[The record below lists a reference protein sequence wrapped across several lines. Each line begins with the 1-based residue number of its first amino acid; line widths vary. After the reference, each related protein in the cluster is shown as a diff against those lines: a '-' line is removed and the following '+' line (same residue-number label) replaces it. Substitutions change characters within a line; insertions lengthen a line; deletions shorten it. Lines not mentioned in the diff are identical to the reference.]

1 MSDRKE
7 ISIRDE
13 MIAEDFKD
21 VLTQGEIKE
30 RMRSATGKE
39 EVADREKDNVII
51 AGSAKEAI
59 EFNHKLLPERAS
71 PYVVDVVDRMNK
83 APLSFAGVASLAVL
97 SSAIG
102 RRVGV
107 RPKLYDDWTV
117 IPNLWGML
125 VAPPSIKKSPIYTEL
140 IKPLRKAEMA
150 ENDKFIEDL
159 ATYKGELIVYDIE
172 LKKYKERV
180 KKGKDE
186 GSPPE
191 APEIPARIRYII
203 NDATIE
209 KVAEL
214 MIENPLGLLLTLDEL
229 QGFFSTLGKAGRE
242 GDIAFW
248 LEAFNGNGSKNIDR
262 IGRGSFFVP
271 HVCAS
276 IFGTIQPD
284 VISELIFKTNSG
296 SSGGNGLLQ
305 RFQLIATV
313 LDSNFEY
320 VDRQPNYT
328 ARDEYTSL
336 VTDLLSANP
345 MDYGAKRDKYNEETI
360 FYRFSEEANEI
371 FREWTTDLHK
381 KISIESEYNPAFG
394 SHLGKFDGLFTSL
407 ALILFYSDRVSG
419 VTTED
424 TIPKEYAG
432 KAKELCAFFE
442 SQARSLYDMER
453 IKEQKQDQ
461 LHDKIIN
468 KIQELQTAGELPM
481 SYGELSQKIRGANT
495 DTCKKALKGIVVERQ
510 GKVFGLL

>member
-1 MSDRKE
+1 MTEIQKRVRDQALKTASKGDTHKE
-7 ISIRDE
+7 TDKQIDTAIV
-13 MIAEDFKD
+13 AES
-21 VLTQGEIKE
+21 VKE
-30 RMRSATGKE
+30 VM
-39 EVADREKDNVII
+39 
-51 AGSAKEAI
+51 
-59 EFNHKLLPERAS
+59 EFNHELLPKRVS
-71 PYVVDVVDRMNK
+71 PYVMDVVDRMNK
-83 APLSFAGVASLAVL
+83 APISFAGTSALVVL

-117 IPNLWGML
+117 VPNLWGML

-140 IKPLRKAEMA
+140 LKPLVKAEMT
-150 ENDKFIEDL
+150 ENDKFIEDM
-159 ATYKGELIVYDIE
+159 ATYKGEHIAYELE
-172 LKKYKERV
+172 LKQYKDKLR
-180 KKGKDE
+180 KGE
-186 GSPPE
+186 EEASLPE
-191 APEIPARIRYII
+191 APEMPTRIRHII

-214 MIENPLGLLLTLDEL
+214 MVENPLGLMLTLDEL
-229 QGFFSTLGKAGRE
+229 QGFFSNLSKAGRE
-242 GDIAFW
+242 GDMAFW

-262 IGRGSFFVP
+262 IGRGSFFVS

-296 SSGGNGLLQ
+296 ASGGNGLLQ

-320 VDRQPNYT
+320 VDRQPNYI
-328 ARDEYTSL
+328 ARDEYTGL
-336 VTDLLSANP
+336 IDDLISADPVN
-345 MDYGAKRDKYNEETI
+345 YGAKRDKYNEETI
-360 FYRFSEEANEI
+360 FYRFSKGANAV
-371 FREWTTDLHK
+371 FKAWTTDLHK
-381 KISIESEYNPAFG
+381 KINDESEHNPAFA

-419 VTTED
+419 VTIED
-424 TIPKEYAG
+424 TIPKEYAV
-432 KAKELCAFFE
+432 KAKELCAFYE

-468 KIQELQTAGELPM
+468 KVQELEVAKELPVTF
-481 SYGELSQKIRGANT
+481 SDITRAVRGADTNT
-495 DTCKKALKGIVVERQ
+495 VKKALQGVVVTKGN
-510 GKVFGLL
+510 KVFGFL

>member
-1 MSDRKE
+1 MSKASETLREKAMKRK
-7 ISIRDE
+7 RDQALKTASKGDTHKE
-13 MIAEDFKD
+13 TDKQVDTPIVAE
-21 VLTQGEIKE
+21 
-30 RMRSATGKE
+30 SGKE
-39 EVADREKDNVII
+39 VV
-51 AGSAKEAI
+51 
-59 EFNHKLLPERAS
+59 EFNSKLLPDRVS

-83 APLSFAGVASLAVL
+83 APISFAGTSALVVL

-117 IPNLWGML
+117 VPNLWGML

-140 IKPLRKAEMA
+140 LKPLMKAEMA
-150 ENDKFIEDL
+150 EVEKFNEEMAI
-159 ATYKGELIVYDIE
+159 YKGELIAYDIGLKQYKDK
-172 LKKYKERV
+172 LKKGE
-180 KKGKDE
+180 E
-186 GSPPE
+186 EASLPE
-191 APEIPARIRYII
+191 APEIPTRVRYII

-214 MIENPLGLLLTLDEL
+214 MVENPLGLILTLDEL
-229 QGFFSTLGKAGRE
+229 QGFFSNLNKAGRD
-242 GDIAFW
+242 GDMAFW

-296 SSGGNGLLQ
+296 ASGGNGLLQ

-320 VDRQPNYT
+320 VDRQPNYI

-336 VTDLLSANP
+336 VTDLINADPLKH
-345 MDYGAKRDKYNEETI
+345 GAERDKFNEETI
-360 FYRFSEEANEI
+360 FYRFSKGANAV
-371 FREWTTDLHK
+371 FKAWTTNLHK
-381 KISIESEYNPAFG
+381 KINDESEHNPAFA

-424 TIPKEYAG
+424 TIPEEYAV
-432 KAKELCAFFE
+432 KAEELCAFYE

-453 IKEQKQDQ
+453 IKEQKRDV
-461 LHDKIIN
+461 LHEKIIN
-468 KIQELQTAGELPM
+468 KVQELQIAGELPI
-481 SYGELSQKIRGANT
+481 SYGKLAEKIRNANA
-495 DTCKKALKGIVVERQ
+495 DTCRKALKSSVVERH
-510 GKVFGLL
+510 GKVFGLV